1 MAVEPRGGKA
11 AFYKPQVRPAS
22 FNDPQGRPQAGIDYS
37 RPGDPIRAPLAKT
50 IFSNPSSN
58 NNSPFTSA
66 FGGEY
71 TSPSV
76 TIGSTYDVNNPSS
89 SYGFS
94 GPLSGSSNFT
104 NNRDT
109 RSPDNP
115 NGYNKRQ
122 LAALDL
128 AYQSSPDKARLDAEN
143 VQRAKEGKSPIQTT
157 AGGLNYFHTVTDPNT
172 GITTRDFNYSSDGQY
187 RGPIPDEFKNKPG
200 NPNTHDAHFN
210 KETGKWE
217 AGDLSITQTFRDIS
231 KGFSDAYTNIGNT
244 LPLMGKE
251 VVNAVFKA
259 PPVVKSSG
267 GKNTSNAL
275 KNEMAKAQAES
286 RAQIDN
292 ERDSYY

>member
-1 MAVEPRGGKA
+1 MGLFTK
-11 AFYKPQVRPAS
+11 
-22 FNDPQGRPQAGIDYS
+22 
-37 RPGDPIRAPLAKT
+37 
-50 IFSNPSSN
+50 SSN
-58 NNSPFTSA
+58 DKTTIYRPRKFPFILLKFAANSFASGVNLKPFDFFA
-66 FGGEY
+66 
-71 TSPSV
+71 P
-76 TIGSTYDVNNPSS
+76 
-89 SYGFS
+89 
-94 GPLSGSSNFT
+94 
-104 NNRDT
+104 
-109 RSPDNP
+109 
-115 NGYNKRQ
+115 

-267 GKNTSNAL
+267 GKN
-275 KNEMAKAQAES
+275 
-286 RAQIDN
+286 R
-292 ERDSYY
+292 